1 MLHLRIKLKK
11 KHPVCSELSNVLSTP
26 ILLQIRKIV
35 FDKFNETNLRFTNDE
50 IFEILKTQDI
60 AKSLTIDDMKPFF
73 DKLHQDRFLRPI
85 AQNFTTQWF
94 KLFGE
99 VEKINCY
106 SCNNEIHVGKLEER
120 TCPSCKASI

>member
-1 MLHLRIKLKK
+1 M
-11 KHPVCSELSNVLSTP
+11 SNVLSTAV
-26 ILLQIRKIV
+26 LLQIRKIIY
-35 FDKFNETNLRFTNDE
+35 DKFSDANLRFTNDE

-73 DKLHQDRFLRPI
+73 DKLHKDGFLRPI

-99 VEKINCY
+99 VEIGRA
-106 SCNNEIHVGKLEER
+106 SCRER
-120 TCPSCKASI
+120 VYVLV

>member
-1 MLHLRIKLKK
+1 M
-11 KHPVCSELSNVLSTP
+11 P
-26 ILLQIRKIV
+26 ILLQIRKII
-35 FDKFNETNLRFTNDE
+35 FDKFDDTNLRFTNDE
-50 IFEILKTQDI
+50 IFEILKTHDI

-73 DKLHQDRFLRPI
+73 DKLHQDVFLRPI

-99 VEKINCY
+99 VEKTNCN
-106 SCNNEIHVGKLEER
+106 SCNNEIYIGKLEER

>member
-1 MLHLRIKLKK
+1 M
-11 KHPVCSELSNVLSTP
+11 LSTP

-35 FDKFNETNLRFTNDE
+35 FDKLNDPSLRFTNDE
-50 IFEILKTQDI
+50 IFEILKTQTI

-99 VEKINCY
+99 VEKTNCN

-120 TCPSCKASI
+120 ICPSCKVPI